1 MLWTLARDLA
11 LSVGCCT
18 LAACGSSSATPG
30 WAQVHRSR
38 MRSGWLWQW
47 QDSYVY
53 LMAGQDRRKRW
64 Q

>member
-11 LSVGCCT
+11 LSVAHLLPAGR
-18 LAACGSSSATPG
+18 AQPRP
-30 WAQVHRSR
+30 AQVHRSR

-47 QDSYVY
+47 QDSYEY